1 MTTRSLL
8 LACLIPMLAV
18 GGCTGTRNRGLES
31 VHQPVVVRTDY
42 TLDLQAA
49 GGSLA
54 AGEAQRLQGWL
65 AGLRAGYGDRIAI
78 DDPMAGSRDAVAEI
92 VSGFGLLLADD
103 APVSAGTVAPGTVRV
118 VVSRMKAQVPGC
130 PDWSRDSSVDYEQNT
145 SSGYGCATNSNL
157 AAMIANPQDLIR
169 GAGASGMADPMTV
182 YKSIDLFRKAA
193 PSGGGGANVK
203 AESAGGK

>member
-8 LACLIPMLAV
+8 LACLIPALAV
-18 GGCTGTRNRGLES
+18 SGCTGTRNRGLES
-31 VHQPVVVRTDY
+31 VHQPVVARTDY
-42 TLDLQAA
+42 VLDLQTA

-54 AGEAQRLQGWL
+54 SGEAQRLQGWL
-65 AGLRAGYGDRIAI
+65 AGLRTGYGDRIAI
-78 DDPMAGSRDAVAEI
+78 DDPAAGSRDAVAEI

-103 APVSAGTVAPGTVRV
+103 APVSAGTVAPGTVRI
-118 VVSRMKAQVPGC
+118 VVSRMRAHVPGC

-145 SSGYGCATNSNL
+145 SSGYGCSTNSNL